1 MAYGTR
7 IFTEMLIIPQKTIDI
22 TAWAIL
28 DLNKQEGRM
37 IFIAGAFGF
46 CAGFLVGTAV
56 ISVLSVVRTR

>member
-1 MAYGTR
+1 
-7 IFTEMLIIPQKTIDI
+7 
-22 TAWAIL
+22 
-28 DLNKQEGRM
+28 M